1 MVELINHV
9 FTPFLP
15 IIGLFIM
22 ISEQIRAF
30 LMNIIRVGEVT
41 KTVPSKHMVRVAF
54 PEDDDVSHELPVI
67 CPNTKDNSDFHMPDV
82 GEDVLCV
89 FLPGGIEDGFVLG
102 SFYAP
107 EVARPTA
114 NQDERKIRFKDGT
127 TVTYNRATHELDVV
141 IDGTHIHADRQ
152 KVNVT
157 TPQEVNINTTNA
169 NITASGNITMQSGG
183 DTTITAGGTLTLQ
196 GSTTNIN

>member
-1 MVELINHV
+1 MVVLINHV
-9 FTPFLP
+9 FTPFLS
-15 IIGLFIM
+15 IIGLFLM
-22 ISEQIRAF
+22 ISEQIRTF
-30 LMNIIRVGEVT
+30 MMNIIRVGEVT
-41 KTVPSKHMVRVAF
+41 ETVPSKHMVRVAF
-54 PEDDDVSHELPVI
+54 PDDGDVSHELPVI

-141 IDGTHIHADRQ
+141 IEGTHIHADRA
-152 KVNVT
+152 KVNIT
-157 TPQEVNINTTNA
+157 TPQEVNINTTKA
-169 NITASGNITMQSGG
+169 NITASGNINMQSGG

-196 GSTTNIN
+196 GSTININ

>member
-1 MVELINHV
+1 MVKLINHV

-15 IIGLFIM
+15 IIGLFLM

-114 NQDERKIRFKDGT
+114 NQDERKVKFKDGT

-141 IDGTHIHADRQ
+141 INGTHIHADRQ

>member
-1 MVELINHV
+1 
-9 FTPFLP
+9 
-15 IIGLFIM
+15 M
-22 ISEQIRAF
+22 ISEQIRSF

-41 KTVPSKHMVRVAF
+41 TTVPAKHMVRVAF
-54 PEDDDVSHELPVI
+54 PDDGDVSHELPVI

-114 NQDERKIRFKDGT
+114 NQDERKVKFKDGT
-127 TVTYNRATHELDVV
+127 TVTYNRATHELDIV
-141 IDGTHIHADRQ
+141 IEGTHIHVDRQ
-152 KVNVT
+152 KVNIT

>member
-1 MVELINHV
+1 
-9 FTPFLP
+9 
-15 IIGLFIM
+15 M

-54 PEDDDVSHELPVI
+54 PDDGDVSHELPVI

-89 FLPGGIEDGFVLG
+89 
-102 SFYAP
+102 YAP

-114 NQDERKIRFKDGT
+114 NQDERKVKFKDGT

-141 IDGTHIHADRQ
+141 IDGTHIHADRS
-152 KVNVT
+152 KVDVT
-157 TPQEVNINTTNA
+157 TPQQVNITTTNATIEASGSISLHSGGSTSIVADGDLTIQGANVNIN
-169 NITASGNITMQSGG
+169 
-183 DTTITAGGTLTLQ
+183 
-196 GSTTNIN
+196 

>member
-1 MVELINHV
+1 
-9 FTPFLP
+9 
-15 IIGLFIM
+15 M

-54 PEDDDVSHELPVI
+54 PDDGDVSHELPVI

-89 FLPGGIEDGFVLG
+89 FLPGGIEDGYVLG

-107 EVARPTA
+107 EVARKTSGVFLW
-114 NQDERKIRFKDGT
+114 RK
-127 TVTYNRATHELDVV
+127 
-141 IDGTHIHADRQ
+141 
-152 KVNVT
+152 
-157 TPQEVNINTTNA
+157 
-169 NITASGNITMQSGG
+169 
-183 DTTITAGGTLTLQ
+183 AGGKLVHSCRW
-196 GSTTNIN
+196 GRAP

>member
-114 NQDERKIRFKDGT
+114 NQDERKVKFKDGT

-141 IDGTHIHADRQ
+141 IEGTHIHVDRQ

>member
-1 MVELINHV
+1 
-9 FTPFLP
+9 
-15 IIGLFIM
+15 M

-54 PEDDDVSHELPVI
+54 PDDGDVSHELPVI

-114 NQDERKIRFKDGT
+114 NQDERKVKFKDGT

-141 IDGTHIHADRQ
+141 IEGTHIHADRT
-152 KVNVT
+152 KVDVT
-157 TPQEVNINTTNA
+157 TPQQVNITTTNV
-169 NITASGNITMQSGG
+169 TVEASGNISLHSGG
-183 DTTITAGGTLTLQ
+183 STSIVADGDLTIQ
-196 GSTTNIN
+196 GANVNIN

>member
-1 MVELINHV
+1 
-9 FTPFLP
+9 
-15 IIGLFIM
+15 M
-22 ISEQIRAF
+22 ISEQIRTF
-30 LMNIIRVGEVT
+30 MMNIIRVGEVT
-41 KTVPSKHMVRVAF
+41 ETVPSKHMVRVAF
-54 PEDDDVSHELPVI
+54 PDDGDVSHELPVI

-114 NQDERKIRFKDGT
+114 NQDERKVKFKDGT

-141 IDGTHIHADRQ
+141 IEGTHIHADRQ
-152 KVNVT
+152 KVDIT
-157 TPQEVNINTTNA
+157 TPQQVNITTTNATIEASGSISLHSGGSTSIVADGDLTIQGANVNIN
-169 NITASGNITMQSGG
+169 
-183 DTTITAGGTLTLQ
+183 
-196 GSTTNIN
+196 

>member
-114 NQDERKIRFKDGT
+114 NQDERKVKFKDGT

-141 IDGTHIHADRQ
+141 IEGTHIHVDRQ

-183 DTTITAGGTLTLQ
+183 DTTITAGGALTLQ

>member
-1 MVELINHV
+1 
-9 FTPFLP
+9 
-15 IIGLFIM
+15 M

-54 PEDDDVSHELPVI
+54 PDDGDVSHELPVI

-114 NQDERKIRFKDGT
+114 NQDERKVRFKDGT

-141 IDGTHIHADRQ
+141 IEGTHIHADRS
-152 KVNVT
+152 KVDVT
-157 TPQEVNINTTNA
+157 TPQQVNITTTNATIEASGSISLHSGGSTSIVADGDLTIQGANVNIN
-169 NITASGNITMQSGG
+169 
-183 DTTITAGGTLTLQ
+183 
-196 GSTTNIN
+196 

>member
-1 MVELINHV
+1 
-9 FTPFLP
+9 
-15 IIGLFIM
+15 M
-22 ISEQIRAF
+22 ISEQIRTF

-41 KTVPSKHMVRVAF
+41 ETVPSKHMVRVAF

-102 SFYAP
+102 SFYTP

-141 IDGTHIHADRQ
+141 IEGTHIHADRA
-152 KVNVT
+152 KVNIT

-169 NITASGNITMQSGG
+169 NITASGNINMQSGG